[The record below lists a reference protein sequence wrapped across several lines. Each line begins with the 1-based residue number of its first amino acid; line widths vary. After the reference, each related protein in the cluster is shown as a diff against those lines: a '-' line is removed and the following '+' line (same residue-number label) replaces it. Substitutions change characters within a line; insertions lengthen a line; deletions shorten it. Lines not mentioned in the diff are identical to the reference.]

1 MKKRTRR
8 KFWNA
13 GANPVAFA
21 LLGADPV
28 PDKDFQT
35 LRLRELLAL
44 NAFEAG
50 NAGPQEWHD
59 LNHMQKMS
67 TSLAKVGIGP
77 EALPLCDQVRKIMKQ
92 CGDSTANQVGL
103 DTASIQAIR
112 DLLKLHEAQRTQCS
126 QADYERALHRSV

>member
-1 MKKRTRR
+1 MHP
-8 KFWNA
+8 A
-13 GANPVAFA
+13 H
-21 LLGADPV
+21 
-28 PDKDFQT
+28 
-35 LRLRELLAL
+35 
-44 NAFEAG
+44 
-50 NAGPQEWHD
+50 AGPQEWHD